1 MRIRDWSSD
10 VCSSDL
16 LVAEFPVENLG
27 KIGVRASAMTQ
38 RHRQLFGTSAE
49 TDKQHTFFAETSIA
63 GESGPTNWLA
73 GAAFQAD
80 LYRPRAFPGLDY
92 SYTAPGLLG
101 PIDQELKIGQS
112 ACRESGCP

>member
-1 MRIRDWSSD
+1 
-10 VCSSDL
+10 
-16 LVAEFPVENLG
+16 
-27 KIGVRASAMTQ
+27 MTQ

-80 LYRPRAFPGLDY
+80 LYRSRAFPGFDY
-92 SYTAPGLLG
+92 SYTVPGLFG
-101 PIDQELKIGQS
+101 QIEQELTDELLLAGS
-112 ACRESGCP
+112 ARVAFHSEYGTRFSPRPSETGRAHV

>member
-1 MRIRDWSSD
+1 
-10 VCSSDL
+10 
-16 LVAEFPVENLG
+16 
-27 KIGVRASAMTQ
+27 MTQ

-80 LYRPRAFPGLDY
+80 LYRSRTFPGFGY
-92 SYTAPGLLG
+92 SYTVPGMFG
-101 PIDQELKIGQS
+101 QIEHELTDELMLAGS
-112 ACRESGCP
+112 ARVDFDSESGTRFIPRLPALYRPGPCTIRSPFS

>member
-63 GESGPTNWLA
+63 GESGPKHWSG
-73 GAAFQAD
+73 GAARKSVVEGKGVDERVEHGGRRNIINQNTGRNTQNIMI
-80 LYRPRAFPGLDY
+80 YKR
-92 SYTAPGLLG
+92 
-101 PIDQELKIGQS
+101 
-112 ACRESGCP
+112 